1 MTRFHAV
8 FAALLLVAT
17 VAAAVSVPMPARAQ
31 TFDDT
36 TAVDLERGIV
46 KMPSAF
52 NVAETIARL
61 EGLLLA
67 NGTAVFSR
75 IDHAA
80 NAQGVAME
88 LAPMQ
93 LLVFGNPKVGT
104 PALQADPLTGLD
116 LPLKAL
122 AFQDGSGNVFL
133 AYNDPVW
140 FAERHG
146 IPTDHPGIRN
156 VAAALDQLARAATT
170 P

>member
-1 MTRFHAV
+1 MISLRAV
-8 FAALLLVAT
+8 FAALLWVAS
-17 VAAAVSVPMPARAQ
+17 VAAPPAAAQ

-36 TAVDLERGIV
+36 TAAGLERGIV
-46 KMPSAF
+46 KMSSAF
-52 NVAETIARL
+52 SVAETIDRL
-61 EGLLLA
+61 EGLLVA
-67 NGTAVFSR
+67 NGTTVFSR

-80 NAQGVAME
+80 NAQGVGME

-93 LLVFGNPKVGT
+93 LLLFGNPKVGT

-122 AFQDGSGNVFL
+122 AFQDRSGDVFL

-146 IPTDHPGIRN
+146 IPPDHPGIQN
-156 VAAALDQLARAATT
+156 VAAALDRFARAATT

>member
-1 MTRFHAV
+1 MTRVHAA

-17 VAAAVSVPMPARAQ
+17 IAATGPAGAQ

-36 TAVDLERGIV
+36 TAAGLERGIV

-52 NVAETIARL
+52 SVAETIDRL
-61 EGLLLA
+61 EGLLDA
-67 NGTAVFSR
+67 NGTTVFSR

-80 NAQGVAME
+80 NAQGVGIE

-146 IPTDHPGIRN
+146 IPADHPGIQN

>member
-1 MTRFHAV
+1 MTGFRKGFVAILMVAGLAV
-8 FAALLLVAT
+8 APAT
-17 VAAAVSVPMPARAQ
+17 GPAIAQ

-36 TAVDLERGIV
+36 TAAELERGIV

-52 NVAETIARL
+52 SVAETIDRL
-61 EGLLLA
+61 EGLLVA
-67 NGTAVFSR
+67 NGTTVFSR

-80 NAQGVAME
+80 NAQGVGME

-122 AFQDGSGNVFL
+122 AFQDQSGAVFL

-140 FAERHG
+140 FAERHF
-146 IPTDHPGIRN
+146 IPPDHPGIQN